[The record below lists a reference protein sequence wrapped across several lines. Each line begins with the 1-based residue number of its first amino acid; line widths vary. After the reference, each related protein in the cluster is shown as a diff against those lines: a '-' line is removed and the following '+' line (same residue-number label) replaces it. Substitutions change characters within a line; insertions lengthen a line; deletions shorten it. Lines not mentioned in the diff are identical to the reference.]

1 MSILERMRRRDGH
14 EGMVEPRGADAPARG
29 RQRLI
34 VRGVGVVIAVATIAI
49 LAKALLT
56 PAVPPPAPGATPG
69 PAAPLVGHLAPDVSL
84 RQLDGKPLTLGD
96 LRGSV
101 VVLNF
106 WYVNCEPCR
115 FEMPALQRVYD
126 ARKAGGVVVLGVD
139 TVDDAATIRTFA
151 GQLGVRYPVAQ
162 DEDLR
167 TTLRYKVVDT
177 PSTFVIDRHGVIRFK
192 TVGPVERAELEREVA
207 ALEAER

>member
-1 MSILERMRRRDGH
+1 MSILERMRRLGSHAEADSPRAADAS
-14 EGMVEPRGADAPARG
+14 PRGR
-29 RQRLI
+29 RRL
-34 VRGVGVVIAVATIAI
+34 VAQWVGAAIAVATVAI
-49 LAKALLT
+49 LTKALLT
-56 PAVPPPAPGATPG
+56 PAAPPPAVGATPG
-69 PAAPLVGHLAPDVSL
+69 PAAPQVGHIAPDVSL
-84 RQLDGKPLTLGD
+84 RQLDGKPLALSD

-126 ARKAGGVVVLGVD
+126 ARKAAGLVVLGVD
-139 TVDDAATIRTFA
+139 TVDDAATIRTFV
-151 GQLGVRYPVAQ
+151 GQLGVRYPVVQ

-192 TVGPVERAELEREVA
+192 TVGPVERADLEREVA

>member
-14 EGMVEPRGADAPARG
+14 EEAEPRGADVLARG
-29 RQRLI
+29 RRRLI
-34 VRGVGVVIAVATIAI
+34 VQGVGAMVAVATVAI

-56 PAVPPPAPGATPG
+56 PAAPPPAPGATPG
-69 PAAPLVGHLAPDVSL
+69 PTAPVVGHLAPDVSL

-96 LRGSV
+96 LHGSV

-139 TVDDAATIRTFA
+139 TVDDAATIRTFV

-207 ALEAER
+207 ALAAEQ

>member
-1 MSILERMRRRDGH
+1 MSILERMWRR
-14 EGMVEPRGADAPARG
+14 EGREGADAPQGADAPARG
-29 RQRLI
+29 RRRLI
-34 VRGVGVVIAVATIAI
+34 ARGVGAVVVVATVAI

-56 PAVPPPAPGATPG
+56 PAAPPPAAGATPG

-84 RQLDGKPLTLGD
+84 RQLDGQPVALGA

-115 FEMPALQRVYD
+115 LEMPALQRVYD

-139 TVDDAATIRTFA
+139 TVDDVATIRTFVE
-151 GQLGVRYPVAQ
+151 QLGVRYPVAQ

-192 TVGPVERAELEREVA
+192 TVGPVERADLEREVA

>member
-1 MSILERMRRRDGH
+1 MSILERMRRRDGR
-14 EGMVEPRGADAPARG
+14 EETAPQEAAPARG
-29 RQRLI
+29 RRRLI
-34 VRGVGVVIAVATIAI
+34 ARGVGALIAAATVAI
-49 LAKALLT
+49 LGKALLT
-56 PAVPPPAPGATPG
+56 PAAPPPAPGATPG
-69 PAAPLVGHLAPDVSL
+69 PAAPLVGHIAPDVAL
-84 RQLDGKPLTLGD
+84 HQLDGKPLTLGD

-126 ARKAGGVVVLGVD
+126 ARKAHGLVMLGVD
-139 TVDDAATIRTFA
+139 TVDDTATIRTFV
-151 GQLGVRYPVAQ
+151 GQLGVRYPIVQ

-192 TVGPVERAELEREVA
+192 TVGPVERSDLEREVA
-207 ALEAER
+207 ALEAEQ